1 MQYLTIPLQTN
12 INMKKCIALLFLISI
27 STTVSAQKSEVI
39 VIGNVHRPM
48 PAYNADTLYKML
60 ERIKPDIILHELDSS
75 FFTPDFN
82 FKDSS
87 KENEQNASEKYKKAH
102 SATLIRPFEFEGRND
117 YRRKKGIKQAE
128 EPSMDLLDSL
138 YITKKLT
145 LKQATVVSEYK
156 RLTDL
161 LNSFGYKRGIEFN
174 NKITD
179 SISKLRQ
186 HYQHYEIRQVINQR
200 KEFAQRFVTTTTNE
214 KVSYT
219 EGYNRFCDFWDLR
232 NQTMAKN
239 IEAVVRAHPGK
250 RVVVLTGYF
259 HRYYLLELL
268 SKAKGK
274 ANFTIKEFY
283 DFK

>member
-1 MQYLTIPLQTN
+1 
-12 INMKKCIALLFLISI
+12 MKKLITLLLLTGISA
-27 STTVSAQKSEVI
+27 TLSAQKSEVI

-75 FFTPDFN
+75 FFTPDFS
-82 FKDSS
+82 FKDPS

-102 SATLIRPFEFEGRND
+102 PATLIRPFEFEGRND

-128 EPSMDLLDSL
+128 EPTMNLLDSL
-138 YITKKLT
+138 YAAKKLT
-145 LKQATVVSEYK
+145 AKQTAIVTEYK
-156 RLTDL
+156 RLTEL
-161 LNSFGYKRGIEFN
+161 LNSFGYKRGFDFN
-174 NKITD
+174 NTTTD

-186 HYQHYEIRQVINQR
+186 HYQHYEIREVINQR
-200 KEFAQRFVTTTTNE
+200 KEFAQRFVTTSTNE
-214 KVSYT
+214 KVSYA

-232 NQTMAKN
+232 NKTMAKN

-250 RVVVLTGYF
+250 KLVVLTGYF

-268 SKAKGK
+268 NKAKSK
-274 ANFTIKEFY
+274 SNFTINEFY